1 MNSVNLV
8 GNLVADVE
16 LTYNAKGNAFAS
28 FTLATNSFYD
38 GKEYPSFHRCK
49 AFGAHAENIAKA
61 TKGQKLGI
69 NGRGQSGSYKRDNGD
84 TVYTYEIIVNTF
96 DYCSNPTTS
105 QDSTNRN
112 QRRKP
117 NQPF

>member
-1 MNSVNLV
+1 MNSVNLI

-16 LTYNAKGNAFAS
+16 LSFNSKGNAFAS

-49 AFGAHAENIAKA
+49 AFGVHAENIAKSN
-61 TKGQKLGI
+61 KGQKIGI
-69 NGRGQSGSYKRDNGD
+69 NGRGQSGSYKKDNGD

-96 DYCSNPTTS
+96 DYCSSPTTGAES
-105 QDSTNRN
+105 SNRN
-112 QRRKP
+112 RGHTSKR
-117 NQPF
+117 N